1 MPEEKGLLFGTVPC
15 IIKNIKDII
24 TKFYCS
30 TFFNRKGDESMA
42 IGGVKAM
49 DGMAGWQESAAR
61 RVDYVSKNIQN
72 EISTVERQK
81 QGLSAKQEMSAEEK
95 TKKKQEL
102 QQELSSLNTKLKQR
116 REEVSKEQKKG
127 TLTGAVQA
135 ADGGAETENVKGN
148 ADIKV
153 TEKIKADGSETEKKN
168 IDIKGAEKGN
178 AGAGVQD
185 AEKGAENAK
194 GAENEKEEKLNDIG
208 IPQKDVQTLVKR
220 DSFREQTKRREAVIA
235 RMEGGIA
242 ILKGEIRQDE
252 LRGADAEKKKAEL
265 KKQEQKVQK
274 AASGIPNVKGPSK
287 AADTA
292 VRIKAGE
299 EKGKAGVKGKIE
311 ASVVKS
317 SRDGVVII
325 TPNALENGIW

>member
-1 MPEEKGLLFGTVPC
+1 
-15 IIKNIKDII
+15 
-24 TKFYCS
+24 
-30 TFFNRKGDESMA
+30 MA

-49 DGMAGWQESAAR
+49 DSMAGWQGSAAR

-81 QGLSAKQEMSAEEK
+81 QGLSSKQEMSAEEK

-102 QQELSSLNTKLKQR
+102 QQELSSLNTKLRQR
-116 REEVSKEQKKG
+116 QEEVSREQKKED
-127 TLTGAVQA
+127 LTGGVRA
-135 ADGGAETENVKGN
+135 ADGGVAETEKGKGN
-148 ADIKV
+148 ADTVNAEKV
-153 TEKIKADGSETEKKN
+153 KADGLEAEKKD
-168 IDIKGAEKGN
+168 IDIKGVEKGN
-178 AGAGVQD
+178 AGAEIQTAKKD
-185 AEKGAENAK
+185 AEDAK
-194 GAENEKEEKLNDIG
+194 GAENKKDEKPEDIG
-208 IPQKDVQTLVKR
+208 MPQKDVQSIVKG
-220 DSFREQTKRREAVIA
+220 DSSREQTKRREAVIA

-252 LRGADAEKKKAEL
+252 LRGADTEKKKAEL

-287 AADTA
+287 AADA
-292 VRIKAGE
+292 AARIKAGE
-299 EKGKAGVKGKIE
+299 EKGKAVVKGKTE

-317 SRDGVVII
+317 SRDGVVVI

>member
-1 MPEEKGLLFGTVPC
+1 
-15 IIKNIKDII
+15 
-24 TKFYCS
+24 
-30 TFFNRKGDESMA
+30 MA

-49 DGMAGWQESAAR
+49 DSMAGWQGSAAR

-81 QGLSAKQEMSAEEK
+81 QGLSSKQEMSVEEK

-102 QQELSSLNTKLKQR
+102 QQELSSLNTKLRQR
-116 REEVSKEQKKG
+116 QEEVSREQKKEA
-127 TLTGAVQA
+127 LTGEVRA
-135 ADGGAETENVKGN
+135 ADGGVSETEKVKSKADTVN
-148 ADIKV
+148 A
-153 TEKIKADGSETEKKN
+153 EKIKADGSEAEKKN

-178 AGAGVQD
+178 VSAEVQNPQKD
-185 AEKGAENAK
+185 VEDAK
-194 GAENEKEEKLNDIG
+194 GTENEKDEKLNDIG
-208 IPQKDVQTLVKR
+208 IPQKDVQSIVKG

-252 LRGADAEKKKAEL
+252 LRGADTEKKKAEL
-265 KKQEQKVQK
+265 KKQEKKVQK

-287 AADTA
+287 AADA
-292 VRIKAGE
+292 AARIRAGE
-299 EKGKAGVKGKIE
+299 ERGKARGKAE

>member
-1 MPEEKGLLFGTVPC
+1 
-15 IIKNIKDII
+15 
-24 TKFYCS
+24 
-30 TFFNRKGDESMA
+30 MA
-42 IGGVKAM
+42 IGGVKTM
-49 DGMAGWQESAAR
+49 DSMAGWQGSAAQ

-81 QGLSAKQEMSAEEK
+81 QGLSSKQEMSVEEK

-102 QQELSSLNTKLKQR
+102 QQELSSLNTKLRQR
-116 REEVSKEQKKG
+116 QEEVSREQKKEA
-127 TLTGAVQA
+127 LTGEVRA
-135 ADGGAETENVKGN
+135 ADGGVAETEKGKGN
-148 ADIKV
+148 ADAVNAEKV
-153 TEKIKADGSETEKKN
+153 KADSSEAEKKN

-178 AGAGVQD
+178 AGAGVRA
-185 AEKGAENAK
+185 AEKGAEDVKGAK
-194 GAENEKEEKLNDIG
+194 DAENEKDEKPEDIG
-208 IPQKDVQTLVKR
+208 MPQKDVQSIVKG
-220 DSFREQTKRREAVIA
+220 DSFREQTKRRESVIA

-252 LRGADAEKKKAEL
+252 LRGADTEKKKAEL

-287 AADTA
+287 AADAAART
-292 VRIKAGE
+292 KAGE
-299 EKGKAGVKGKIE
+299 EKGKAGVKGKTE

-317 SRDGVVII
+317 SRDGVVVI